1 MIDRLKLFFDEIVM
15 KWTLEKRDKMIL
27 ERNEFM
33 LSIPSI
39 SLCRCLKCSSYQRAG
54 FSKCVECGSSDLLK
68 LERRISSR
76 RDAHSPIISYKGK
89 GGGMRERVV
98 SYRK

>member
-1 MIDRLKLFFDEIVM
+1 MIDHLKQFFDEIVM
-15 KWTLEKRDKMIL
+15 KWNLGRRDKMSL
-27 ERNEFM
+27 ERDELM
-33 LSIPSI
+33 VRVAPI

-54 FSKCVECGSSDLLK
+54 FSKCVECGSSNLLK

-76 RDAHSPIISYKGK
+76 KDAHSPIISYRGN
-89 GGGMRERVV
+89 GGRMGETVI

>member
-1 MIDRLKLFFDEIVM
+1 MIGHLKPFFDEIVM
-15 KWTLEKRDKMIL
+15 KWNLEKRDKMSL
-27 ERNEFM
+27 ERDELM
-33 LSIPSI
+33 LRVAPI

-76 RDAHSPIISYKGK
+76 KDAHSPIISDKGN
-89 GGGMRERVV
+89 GGGMRETVV

>member
-1 MIDRLKLFFDEIVM
+1 MMDRLKPFFDEIVM

-27 ERNEFM
+27 ERNELM
-33 LSIPSI
+33 LRIPSI

-76 RDAHSPIISYKGK
+76 IDAHSPIISYKGK